1 MKLFFNHKK
10 SKYSDIVCENHG
22 VNVFLSKFG
31 PHVRNHVTKKIDDE
45 IRMVNRVEKKYVGIF
60 YDKTQGILFF
70 IC

>member
-1 MKLFFNHKK
+1 M
-10 SKYSDIVCENHG
+10 CENHG